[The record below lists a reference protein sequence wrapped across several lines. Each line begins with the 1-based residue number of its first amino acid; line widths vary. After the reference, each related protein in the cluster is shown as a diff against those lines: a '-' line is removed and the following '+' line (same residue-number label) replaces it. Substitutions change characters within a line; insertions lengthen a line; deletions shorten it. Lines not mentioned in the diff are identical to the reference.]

1 MGRRAKLSLVEQ
13 DGYQDTDYSAS
24 SALKRNK
31 QKYPQPIKNNS
42 IWFKD
47 ALEPRTYGQEFYI
60 NAVKE
65 SDITICT
72 GPAGCGKTWLV
83 TRLALEDLSTNRVSK
98 IIVTKPIVEAGDGMG
113 IGFLPGD
120 VDEKILP
127 HFMSVLDC
135 FEDHIGPTMTKKL
148 MDEGKIVFLPVEYMR
163 GRDLKYSFI
172 LVDEAQNLTKVGMK
186 LVMTRIS
193 TGSKM
198 VLNGDAQ
205 QIDLPKNKE
214 SGLQWAADKLVG
226 KNSRISVATMGR
238 DDVQRH
244 PVIFTIL
251 DNLI

>member
-1 MGRRAKLSLVEQ
+1 MGRRAKLSLVDQ
-13 DGYQDTDYSAS
+13 DDGYDAEYSAQ

-31 QKYPQPIKNNS
+31 QKYPQPIKTNS

-47 ALEPRTYGQEFYI
+47 QVEPRTYGQEFYM
-60 NAVKE
+60 NAVRE

-83 TRLALEDLSTNRVSK
+83 TRIALEDLSANRVSK

-120 VDEKILP
+120 VEEKILP
-127 HFMSVLDC
+127 HFMSILDC

-148 MDEGKIVFLPVEYMR
+148 MDEGKIVFLPIEYMR
-163 GRDLKYSFI
+163 GRDLKFSFI
-172 LVDEAQNLTKVGMK
+172 IADESQNLTKVGIK
-186 LVMTRIS
+186 LLMTRIS

-198 VLNGDAQ
+198 VLNGDSQ

-214 SGLQWAADKLVG
+214 SGLQWAADRLVG
-226 KNSRISVATMGR
+226 KSNRISVAEMSR

-244 PVIFTIL
+244 PIISTIL
-251 DNLI
+251 DNLV

>member
-1 MGRRAKLSLVEQ
+1 MGRRAKLSVVGQE
-13 DGYQDTDYSAS
+13 DGYDDGYSAS
-24 SALKRNK
+24 SAIKRNK
-31 QKYPQPIKNNS
+31 QKYPQPVKSNN

-47 ALEPRTYGQEFYI
+47 NLEPRTYGQEFYI
-60 NAVKE
+60 NAIKE

-83 TRLALEDLSTNRVSK
+83 TRIALEDLAANRVSK

-113 IGFLPGD
+113 IGFLPGEVED
-120 VDEKILP
+120 KILP

-172 LVDEAQNLTKVGMK
+172 LVDEAQNLTKVGVK

-214 SGLQWAADKLVG
+214 SGLQWAADRLVG
-226 KNSRISVATMGR
+226 KNGRISVATLGR

-244 PVIFTIL
+244 PVITTIL

>member
-1 MGRRAKLSLVEQ
+1 MGRRAKLSLVDQ
-13 DGYQDTDYSAS
+13 DDGYDTEYSAQ

-31 QKYPQPIKNNS
+31 QKYPQPIKTNS

-47 ALEPRTYGQEFYI
+47 QVEPRTYGQEFYM
-60 NAVKE
+60 NAVRE

-83 TRLALEDLSTNRVSK
+83 TRIALEDLSANRVSK

-120 VDEKILP
+120 VEEKILP
-127 HFMSVLDC
+127 HFMSILDC

-148 MDEGKIVFLPVEYMR
+148 MDEGKIVFLPIEYMR
-163 GRDLKYSFI
+163 GRDLKFSFI
-172 LVDEAQNLTKVGMK
+172 IADESQNLTKVGIK
-186 LVMTRIS
+186 LLMTRIS

-198 VLNGDAQ
+198 VLNGDSQ

-214 SGLQWAADKLVG
+214 SGLQWAADRLVG
-226 KNSRISVATMGR
+226 KSNRISVAEMSR

-244 PVIFTIL
+244 PIISTIL
-251 DNLI
+251 DNLV